1 MGIDEL
7 HECVTNISTRADQA
21 DLETQETAGSTI
33 WSKEQTGGGSQRVR
47 AATVEGNGQ
56 ATFWVVALLQD
67 WRRP

>member
-21 DLETQETAGSTI
+21 DLETQDCGFHNLEQRTDGWREPAG
-33 WSKEQTGGGSQRVR
+33 R

-67 WRRP
+67 WHRP